1 MTLPNKLE
9 RYAAVNK
16 RPDENQGKISRN
28 RRVWEFE
35 LDEIM
40 ISGLLQRQITHFEKK
55 AGSVLL
61 LYKVQKI

>member
-40 ISGLLQRQITHFEKK
+40 ISGLLQRQITHLKK
-55 AGSVLL
+55 KGRECV
-61 LYKVQKI
+61 III